1 MLHDGV
7 CLFSPPELFMLLANF
22 NLRSELKFE
31 MLNALIGSRL
41 GRVAVPP
48 PGERKQCEIIPYET
62 SENLRGGK

>member
-1 MLHDGV
+1 
-7 CLFSPPELFMLLANF
+7 MLLANF

-31 MLNALIGSRL
+31 MLSALIGSRL

-62 SENLRGGK
+62 SENLRGGERCH